1 MKYNFKMDKELIF
14 FPSWAAGRAGY
25 SARILEVFRQ
35 HVQKK
40 GLVYT
45 HQREE
50 ILNHLLAADRHLT
63 QEEIYGAVRARG
75 IGKVTVFRT
84 LKLLEEAGLTEKVY
98 GPDGGVWY
106 EVKLDRPHHDHLVCL
121 ACGAI
126 QEVQWPEIERFQ
138 EKACRELKFEPVY
151 HRHEVFGR
159 CRSCVEKG

>member
-1 MKYNFKMDKELIF
+1 MKKELIY

-25 SARILEVFRQ
+25 ADRIREVFHR
-35 HVQKK
+35 HVSSA
-40 GLVYT
+40 GLMHT

-63 QEEIYGAVRARG
+63 QDEIYTAVKPKG

-84 LKLLEEAGLTEKVY
+84 LKLLEEAGLTEKVF
-98 GPDGGVWY
+98 GSDGTVRY
-106 EVKLDRPHHDHLVCL
+106 EVKLDRPHHDHLVCVT
-121 ACGAI
+121 CGGI

-138 EKACRELKFEPVY
+138 EKACRDLGFVPMF

-159 CRSCVEKG
+159 CPSCSKSG

>member
-1 MKYNFKMDKELIF
+1 LF
-14 FPSWAAGRAGY
+14 FFLLGRRGEPAIPLGY
-25 SARILEVFRQ
+25 LEVFRQ